1 MRNFII
7 IIFGC
12 FAAYIFSVM
21 SSGCAQVGAPTGGPR
36 DTIPPVLLKSNPPD
50 STLHFTGNKIVFT
63 FDEYV
68 QLINAQ
74 QNLLVNPTPRI
85 NPNVDY
91 KLKTVTVKI
100 RDTLQ
105 PNTTYSFNF
114 GNSIADNN
122 EGNPYRN
129 FTYVFSTGAYIDSL
143 QFRGKVI
150 LAETGKVDS
159 TLLVFLYKN
168 LDDSA
173 VYKEKPKYI
182 ARVDTAG
189 KFIFRNLPGG
199 IYNVF
204 ALQDQSGQRV
214 YNHDDE
220 LFAFLDNTVTISD
233 SVKPVVLF
241 AYSQEKPSQKT
252 KTSAAPTEKKL
263 KFSTSFSGKDQ
274 DILSPAVITFNNKL
288 KNFDSTKIQLTDTL
302 YHPYK
307 ASVSI
312 DTTGKIITIQ
322 NNWNDNTD
330 YRLIVSKDFA
340 TDTLG
345 TALLKS
351 DTVKFK
357 TKRGT
362 DYGSIKLNFKNL
374 AKYKNP
380 VLQFVSN
387 NAVVDSFALTSDVLA
402 IKLFN
407 PGNYDLRMLEDTNK
421 NGTWDPGN
429 YHDKKQ
435 PEKVVAIPQKL
446 SVRANWDNERDI
458 VL

>member
-1 MRNFII
+1 
-7 IIFGC
+7 
-12 FAAYIFSVM
+12 
-21 SSGCAQVGAPTGGPR
+21 
-36 DTIPPVLLKSNPPD
+36 
-50 STLHFTGNKIVFT
+50 
-63 FDEYV
+63 
-68 QLINAQ
+68 
-74 QNLLVNPTPRI
+74 
-85 NPNVDY
+85 
-91 KLKTVTVKI
+91 
-100 RDTLQ
+100 
-105 PNTTYSFNF
+105 
-114 GNSIADNN
+114 
-122 EGNPYRN
+122 
-129 FTYVFSTGAYIDSL
+129 
-143 QFRGKVI
+143 
-150 LAETGKVDS
+150 
-159 TLLVFLYKN
+159 
-168 LDDSA
+168 
-173 VYKEKPKYI
+173 
-182 ARVDTAG
+182 VDTAG